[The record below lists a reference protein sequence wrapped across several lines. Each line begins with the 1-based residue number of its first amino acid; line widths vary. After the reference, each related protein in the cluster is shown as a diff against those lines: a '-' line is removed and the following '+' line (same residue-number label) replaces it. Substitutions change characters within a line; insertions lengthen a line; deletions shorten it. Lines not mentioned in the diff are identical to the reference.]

1 MSSVELMRTT
11 KQKRDEARRTILRD
25 RLSNNFYKVDEIKL
39 LELSKKIYLDKED
52 LHEIE
57 QNSKD
62 MLSLLLLHKKKI
74 YTLNDSDLDEY
85 EKEMIK
91 SYKRG
96 VNPTT
101 KPFTNHDEYIKYL
114 VYLNAY
120 QQSHSLDNYLNKK
133 FKDFMKEILSPF
145 WSEIFYDS
153 IITHGIRVHPPP
165 RGSDQNILTLYYR
178 VNYLNITLKDLT
190 FLIYELEQRIMNL
203 EKSTQH
209 SKRIDSM
216 EKELE
221 KKEITFNSKMEKY
234 VEKMIKEQSILFDRK
249 INDMER
255 LLDKTLKEHDIMK
268 HKLEMIKDQSNKLV
282 NKKGTRS
289 KNNNSFEN
297 LLNSVEKEL
306 KKGTKSKKKL

>member
-1 MSSVELMRTT
+1 MRTT
-11 KQKRDEARRTILRD
+11 KQKRDEARRTLLRA

-85 EKEMIK
+85 EKEVIK
-91 SYKRG
+91 SYKLG

-120 QQSHSLDNYLNKK
+120 QDSDKLDNYLNKK

-153 IITHGIRVHPPP
+153 IITHGIRVQPPP
-165 RGSDQNILTLYYR
+165 PGSKQQNISTLYYR

-249 INDMER
+249 ISDMER